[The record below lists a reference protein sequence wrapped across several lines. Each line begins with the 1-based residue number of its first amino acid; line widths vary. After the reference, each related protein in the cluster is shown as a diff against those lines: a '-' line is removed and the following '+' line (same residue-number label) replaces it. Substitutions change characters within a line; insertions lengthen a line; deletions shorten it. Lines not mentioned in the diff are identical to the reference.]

1 MTHVLQKTKYI
12 LVIILLAGCST
23 SQPFLSEDLAESEL
37 TSSELMSMIPD
48 YRESLNTIK
57 GNGRAIVSEPDG
69 SDRVTLQFQSNRDES
84 LITVRTSVGVEG
96 GQIYVDRDSLLIYN
110 RVDRIA
116 EKVPLAMS
124 SQSSVGSI
132 ASLNMLDLFNFT
144 FDADNIN
151 RIYEDSDSYVA
162 LLQNN
167 SRIFIEKSAG
177 RITEVVHSESYE
189 NAPYSRIEYEG
200 YAEIEEFYLP
210 RKITIFSRDGQ
221 SRATFLVQQLEVNET
236 LPRLGI
242 DLPEDIPIYR
252 P

>member
-1 MTHVLQKTKYI
+1 MIDVLQKLKYI
-12 LVIILLAGCST
+12 LVFILLVGCGT
-23 SQPFLSEDLAESEL
+23 SQPLAPENLSESEL
-37 TSSELMSMIPD
+37 TSRELMVMIPD
-48 YRESLNTIK
+48 YRESLNTVK

-69 SDRVTLQFQSNRDES
+69 SDRVTLQFQSNREES

-144 FDADNIN
+144 FEPENIN
-151 RIYEDSDSYVA
+151 GIYENSDYYVA
-162 LLQNN
+162 LLHNN
-167 SRIFIEKSAG
+167 SRIFIDKAAG
-177 RITEVVHSESYE
+177 RVKEVIHSESYE

-221 SRATFLVQQLEVNET
+221 SRATFLVQRLEVNET
-236 LPRLGI
+236 LPPLGI
-242 DLPEDIPIYR
+242 DLPEDIPVYR